1 MPNGLKVFSGTA
13 NRALASAIC
22 SELDAVYP
30 NDQPTLGILNAKQFA
45 DKEQWIEY
53 GENVRGL
60 DVFLVQ
66 PTCFPANDNLM
77 QLMLMIDAA
86 KRASAE
92 RITAVIPYYGY
103 ARQDRKDRPR
113 VPISAKVVATMLEGV
128 GVDRILAMD
137 LHNAAI
143 GGFFEVPVDHLYAL
157 PVFVDYAKA
166 KFIMSR
172 LTVVSPDAGGVA
184 RARLLAMK
192 LGAPLAIVDKYREA
206 ANVSE
211 VMNVIGTVEDRDCL
225 LVDDL
230 VDTAGTLCKGAKA
243 LMDRGAKSVSAV
255 ASHGVLSYDHKEDIS
270 AIDKIENSC
279 LREVIVTDTI
289 DQEPNLRRCLRSA
302 YTVDD
307 VRATSKLKVLSV
319 ASLFAQAIQAIH
331 NDESVSGLFV

>member
-1 MPNGLKVFSGTA
+1 MPNGLRVFSGDA

-22 SELDAVYP
+22 SELDT
-30 NDQPTLGILNAKQFA
+30 TLGVLNTKQFA
-45 DKEQWIEY
+45 DKELWVEF

-66 PTCFPANDNLM
+66 PTSFPVNDNLM

-86 KRASAE
+86 KRASAA
-92 RITAVIPYYGY
+92 RTTAVISYYGY

-128 GVDRILAMD
+128 GADRILAMD

-166 KFIMSR
+166 KFGTR

-211 VMNVIGTVEDRDCL
+211 VMNVIGNVDGRDCL

-243 LMDRGAKSVSAV
+243 LMDRSARSVSAV
-255 ASHGVLSYDHKEDIS
+255 ASHGVFSYDHKEDIS
-270 AIDKIENSC
+270 AIDKIEQSC
-279 LREVIVTDTI
+279 LQEVIVADTI
-289 DQEPNLRRCLRSA
+289 DQTPNQQRILRDIRS
-302 YTVDD
+302 TDD
-307 VRATSKLKVLSV
+307 GTQIRVSKKLKVLSV

-331 NDESVSGLFV
+331 NNESVSGLFV

>member
-1 MPNGLKVFSGTA
+1 MPNGLRVFSGDA

-22 SELDAVYP
+22 SELDT
-30 NDQPTLGILNAKQFA
+30 TLGVLNTKQFA
-45 DKEQWIEY
+45 DKEQWIEF
-53 GENVRGL
+53 GENVRGV

-66 PTCFPANDNLM
+66 PTCAPCNDNLM

-86 KRASAE
+86 KRASAA

-128 GVDRILAMD
+128 GADRILAMD

-166 KFIMSR
+166 KFGTR

-289 DQEPNLRRCLRSA
+289 DQTGNLGRLLRDQRS
-302 YTVDD
+302 
-307 VRATSKLKVLSV
+307 TSDEIQIRVTKKLKVLSV